1 MRGERRRCYLTAGV
15 DTLHGLPSESVP
27 EPDVAVRRPAAAG
40 QQAVVVRG
48 PGYGLARRE
57 D

>member
-1 MRGERRRCYLTAGV
+1 MRGEGRRCYLTAGV